1 MNRFT
6 ILTVS
11 VHVKGGTHRASLD
24 SVFRNLPKGT
34 PDYQLFVMAVEALV
48 SQHGDVYANPNTRL
62 IDFFHIGSA

>member
-1 MNRFT
+1 VNRFT

-34 PDYQLFVMAVEALV
+34 TDYQLFVMAVEALV